1 MSIMDVAKHAHAY
14 FANGVFGKIGARVHA
29 RRVAR
34 LNDASARDDVRARGV
49 GTPGGA
55 RLQA

>member
-1 MSIMDVAKHAHAY
+1 MDVAKHAHAY

>member
-1 MSIMDVAKHAHAY
+1 MVKSKHAHAY
-14 FANGVFGKIGARVHA
+14 FANGVFGKIGARVRA
-29 RRVAR
+29 RRVAAR